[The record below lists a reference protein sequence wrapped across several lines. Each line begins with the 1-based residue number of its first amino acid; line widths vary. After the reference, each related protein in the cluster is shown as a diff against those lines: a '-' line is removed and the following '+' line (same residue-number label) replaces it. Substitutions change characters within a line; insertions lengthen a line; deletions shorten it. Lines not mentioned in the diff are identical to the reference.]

1 MKNIILKTAV
11 VGLLALGF
19 TSCADDLNI
28 HSIDPK
34 SSPSYDVK
42 QLLAKQYATLGVTG
56 QTGPAGKGDLSMD
69 EGESGFFRTVFNL
82 EELPTDECAW
92 AWTDNIDIPNILGL
106 SWTSS
111 SQRAAWCWS
120 RLAYDVR
127 LYNQFIAECGEQVG
141 PQVTA
146 EVRFLRALHYYYF
159 LDLFHK
165 APFKLTNDM
174 NLPGQKTGIELY
186 KWIDQELTN
195 LEDTLA
201 DMGTYDNAS
210 GFGRA
215 DKGAAYALH
224 AQLCLNAAVY
234 TDGQITTEA
243 WKKAKHYCDLLI
255 DIDGPY
261 KLSDKAVT
269 DPYGNEWSG
278 YEQLFMGDNDENTN
292 AMKEIIFPIRQ
303 DGASTQEY
311 AGSTCLI
318 GGSSGAGM
326 PYKNTNNYWTCYFA
340 RVNVLQKFFA
350 DPEKDMPRLT
360 EDESKEY
367 KDAHSTEAEVISI
380 DNKLGISTKDVQKK
394 AGDKRA
400 LFYMGIGGADG
411 GKYRTLTP
419 GKQISGFLNG
429 ASIVKWTNYRSNGGA
444 RHNDTFDD
452 TDIPLFRLGTIYM
465 TRAEVEYRLG
475 DADAAAK
482 DINTLRTRAGNTNL
496 LSAASI
502 DDQTLIDEWSRET
515 YFEGRRRSDL
525 VRFGLFTGSK
535 YLWSFKGGVPNGTG
549 VDSRYNIYP
558 VPAIDVSGNPAI
570 TQNPGY

>member
-11 VGLLALGF
+11 VGLLALGM

-28 HSIDPK
+28 SSIDPK
-34 SSPSYDVK
+34 SSPSYDME

-92 AWTDNIDIPNILGL
+92 AWTNDTDIPNLLGL

-111 SQRAAWCWS
+111 SQRAAWCWT

-127 LYNQFIAECGEQVG
+127 LYNQFIAEDGEKAG

-174 NLPGQKTGIELY
+174 SLPGQKTGIDLY
-186 KWIDQELTN
+186 NWIDQELTN

-201 DMGTYDNAS
+201 DMGTYDNAE

-255 DIDGPY
+255 NGPY
-261 KLSDKAVT
+261 ALSKTAVT
-269 DPYGNEWSG
+269 DPAGNKWSG

-303 DGASTQEY
+303 DGDKTQSY

-318 GGSSGAGM
+318 GGASGAGM
-326 PYKNTNNYWTCYFA
+326 PYLNTNNYWTCYFA
-340 RVNVLQKFFA
+340 RVNVLEKFFA
-350 DPEKDMPRLT
+350 NPEKDMPKLT
-360 EDESKEY
+360 EEQSKMY
-367 KDAHSTEAEVISI
+367 QDSISTEPEVIKH
-380 DNKLGISTKDVQKK
+380 DAELGISTKNVQKK
-394 AGDKRA
+394 AGDERA
-400 LFYMGIGGADG
+400 LFYMGLGGTSKG
-411 GKYRTLTP
+411 SYRTLTP

-465 TRAEVEYRLG
+465 IRAEVEYRLG
-475 DADAAAK
+475 DAAAAAA

-496 LSAASI
+496 LTASTVNK
-502 DDQTLIDEWSRET
+502 QTLIDEWSRET
-515 YFEGRRRSDL
+515 FFEGRRRSDL

-558 VPAIDVSGNPAI
+558 VPAIDVSGNPSI

>member
-111 SQRAAWCWS
+111 SQRAAWCWT

-255 DIDGPY
+255 DGPY
-261 KLSDKAVT
+261 KLSDKAVK
-269 DPYGNEWSG
+269 DPSGNEWSG

-535 YLWSFKGGVPNGTG
+535 YLWSFKGGVPDGTG

>member
-243 WKKAKHYCDLLI
+243 WKKAKHYCDLLL
-255 DIDGPY
+255 IDGPY
-261 KLSDKAVT
+261 KLSDKAVK
-269 DPYGNEWSG
+269 DPSGNEWSG

-318 GGSSGAGM
+318 NGTSGTGM
-326 PYKNTNNYWTCYFA
+326 PYRNINDYWTCYFA
-340 RVNVLQKFFA
+340 RVNALEKFFS
-350 DPEKDMPRLT
+350 DPEQMPKLT
-360 EDESKEY
+360 AEQSDKY
-367 KDAHSTEAEVISI
+367 KDSISTEAQVIKH
-380 DNKLGISTKDVQKK
+380 DAELGISTKDVQKK
-394 AGDKRA
+394 AGDDRA
-400 LFYMGIGGADG
+400 LFYMGLGGTSG
-411 GKYRTLTP
+411 NCRTLTP
-419 GKQISGFLNG
+419 GKTITGFLNG

-465 TRAEVEYRLG
+465 IRAEVEYRLG
-475 DADAAAK
+475 DASAAAK

-496 LSAASI
+496 LSAATVNE
-502 DDQTLIDEWSRET
+502 QTLIDEWSRET
-515 YFEGRRRSDL
+515 FFEGRRRSDL

-535 YLWSFKGGVPNGTG
+535 YLWSFKGGVPDGTG